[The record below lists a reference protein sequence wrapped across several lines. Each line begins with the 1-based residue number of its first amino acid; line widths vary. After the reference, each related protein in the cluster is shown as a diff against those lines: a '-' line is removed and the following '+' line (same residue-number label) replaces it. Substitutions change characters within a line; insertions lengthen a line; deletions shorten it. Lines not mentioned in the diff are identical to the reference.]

1 MALHDTE
8 TIPARGSGN
17 PDLRVTVVRIAPA
30 STFEKAMHGGN
41 STKGDPRRQ
50 IAARI
55 DHTAP
60 TLAHVQSFSARVLA
74 RGRATSWPN
83 SVHEQHARAMIVF
96 QIVDVGLE
104 TCSVGDADTGTRA
117 SLVRNDDPLVAVG
130 IEYMR
135 LLWLWLWLR
144 SLRLQYLLRL
154 LCRLLWFCLLR
165 ILSLF
170 RLRLSL
176 LRVLQLLF

>member
-1 MALHDTE
+1 MALHNTE

-50 IAARI
+50 IAVRI

-135 LLWLWLWLR
+135 LLWLWLR

>member
-1 MALHDTE
+1 LALHNTE

-104 TCSVGDADTGTRA
+104 ACRVGDADTGTCA
-117 SLVRNDDPLVAVG
+117 SLVRNDNALVAVG

-135 LLWLWLWLR
+135 LLWLWLR

-170 RLRLSL
+170 CLWLSL
-176 LRVLQLLF
+176 QRVLQLLF

>member
-1 MALHDTE
+1 LALHNTE

-30 STFEKAMHGGN
+30 STLEKAVHGGN
-41 STKGDPRRQ
+41 TAKGDPRRQ
-50 IAARI
+50 IASRI
-55 DHTAP
+55 DHAAP

-135 LLWLWLWLR
+135 LLWLWLLR
-144 SLRLQYLLRL
+144 SLRLLYLRRL
-154 LCRLLWFCLLR
+154 L
-165 ILSLF
+165 
-170 RLRLSL
+170 
-176 LRVLQLLF
+176 

>member
-1 MALHDTE
+1 LALHDTE

-50 IAARI
+50 IAVRI

-117 SLVRNDDPLVAVG
+117 SLVRNDDPPVAVG

-135 LLWLWLWLR
+135 LLWLWLR

>member
-1 MALHDTE
+1 MALHNAE
-8 TIPARGSGN
+8 TIPASRSGN
-17 PDLRVTVVRIAPA
+17 PDLRVAVVRIAPA

-55 DHTAP
+55 DHAAP

-83 SVHEQHARAMIVF
+83 AVHEQNARAMIVF
-96 QIVDVGLE
+96 QIIDVGLE

-117 SLVRNDDPLVAVG
+117 SLVRDDDAPVAIG

-135 LLWLWLWLR
+135 WLRLR
-144 SLRLQYLLRL
+144 SLRLLHLLSLLWLLLR
-154 LCRLLWFCLLR
+154 FGLLR
-165 ILSLF
+165 ILSLC
-170 RLRLSL
+170 RLRLRL
-176 LRVLQLLF
+176 LRILQLLF

>member
-1 MALHDTE
+1 LALHNTE

-50 IAARI
+50 IAVRI

>member
-1 MALHDTE
+1 LALHNTE

-50 IAARI
+50 IAVRI

-135 LLWLWLWLR
+135 LLWLWLR

>member
-1 MALHDTE
+1 MALHNTE
-8 TIPARGSGN
+8 TIPASRSGN
-17 PDLRVTVVRIAPA
+17 PDLRVAVVRIAPA

-55 DHTAP
+55 DHAAP

-83 SVHEQHARAMIVF
+83 AVHEQHARAMIVF

-117 SLVRNDDPLVAVG
+117 SLVRDDDAPVAIG
-130 IEYMR
+130 IEYIR
-135 LLWLWLWLR
+135 LLRLRLR
-144 SLRLQYLLRL
+144 SLRLLHRLSLLWLLLRF
-154 LCRLLWFCLLR
+154 RLLR